1 MSNYSDLLVSF
12 FSLVK
17 NNNGFFKSEKQA
29 AFLLKMTDG
38 HYVTSQNIQFG
49 EYESRTNRNTA
60 KLEWAVSL
68 DNQGITKMVKTTSKG
83 SEIYFERTQEFFDK
97 IAAKKASML
106 ADMEA
111 TKAGRNAFICEKIA
125 ELEKELELA
134 ERELAVAEENKEVLT
149 KERSPLSR
157 YANLYEYSVTLI
169 NREITDS
176 KDQIKKLKEEI
187 Q

>member
-1 MSNYSDLLVSF
+1 MSNYADLLVSF

-49 EYESRTNRNTA
+49 EYEGRTNRNTA
-60 KLEWAVSL
+60 KIEWAVIL
-68 DNQGITKMVKTTSKG
+68 DNQGVVKMEKTTSKG
-83 SEIYFERTQEFFDK
+83 TQVYFERTQEFFDK
-97 IAAKKASML
+97 VAAKKAAML

-125 ELEKELELA
+125 ALVNEIEAA
-134 ERELAVAEENKEVLT
+134 ERELDITQENRVALGQT
-149 KERSPLSR
+149 PSPLSR
-157 YANLYEYSVTLI
+157 YNNMYDYSVALLSRVI
-169 NREITDS
+169 ADFKE
-176 KDQIKKLKEEI
+176 QIKKI
-187 Q
+187 RD